1 MLTLSLIHI
10 CINRYEHQIT
20 AIGFDNLDTLAD
32 VLEVPA
38 AYLLAESPTM
48 ADAILAVASASP
60 KQQAD
65 LVLVLQRLSA
75 DPGLVKALLKVLK
88 PSKHARAKIREALLA
103 LAAGGDSVSYT
114 HLDVYKR
121 QVEARIEFIDDHSQ
135 TSFRIREL
143 RQLGFSLGSRQG
155 CLTLMFQ
162 ECGSR
167 ATFEG
172 FVKPVFGCLPARG

>member
-1 MLTLSLIHI
+1 MYPVPESSARALFAARLIQARQMRGLSQRVVGDRMGLGKEKGSSR
-10 CINRYEHQIT
+10 INRYEHQIT

-103 LAAGGDSVSYT
+103 LAAGGDS
-114 HLDVYKR
+114 
-121 QVEARIEFIDDHSQ
+121 
-135 TSFRIREL
+135 
-143 RQLGFSLGSRQG
+143 
-155 CLTLMFQ
+155 
-162 ECGSR
+162 
-167 ATFEG
+167 
-172 FVKPVFGCLPARG
+172 P